1 MAMAAQDIKDLILKE
16 IPDALIDIND
26 YIGDQDH
33 YKLEVT
39 AEKFRGKT
47 RIQQHQIVYAALGG
61 RVGDQLHALSL
72 TTKIPD

>member
-1 MAMAAQDIKDLILKE
+1 MAAQDIKDLILKE
-16 IPDALIDIND
+16 IPDAVIDIND

-33 YKLEVT
+33 YKLAVT
-39 AEKFRGKT
+39 TEKFRGKT